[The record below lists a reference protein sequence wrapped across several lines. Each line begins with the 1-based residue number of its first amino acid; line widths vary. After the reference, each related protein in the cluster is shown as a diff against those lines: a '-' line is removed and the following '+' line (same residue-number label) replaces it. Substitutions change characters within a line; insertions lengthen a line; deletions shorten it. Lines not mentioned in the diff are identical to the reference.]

1 MFDVNNTNKSSDDNI
16 KSNNTIEN
24 TALLEDDYKYRK
36 PIWNPKSFAA
46 ISVLFSFFPAAILY
60 SINYGRLGYPKKKK
74 LYMILSFVGFALL
87 ISLTVLIPQTYIK
100 AICMGINIGLGS
112 YMMRDQ
118 LPLYKSHI
126 ENGGRK
132 ASLVLPIIGC
142 LVLCG
147 LFLGLYIY
155 SANIPQTVLT
165 FGGDELYYTQNIEKS
180 DAERVGILLEKDGAF
195 KDDGKT
201 ISLKLDKNASSYIIS
216 LVVNKQ
222 YINDQNVINQM
233 KDFANAMSQQ
243 AFMNSKVIVNLCDNR
258 FNVIKSVVSD

>member
-1 MFDVNNTNKSSDDNI
+1 MFDVNNTNTSPDDNF

-36 PIWNPKSFAA
+36 PIWNPKSFAV

-60 SINYGRLGYPKKKK
+60 SMNYGRLGCPKKKR

-87 ISLTVLIPQTYIK
+87 ISLAILVPQTFIK

-118 LPLYKSHI
+118 MPLYKSHI

-147 LFLGLYIY
+147 LFIGSYIY

-180 DAERVGILLEKDGAF
+180 DAERVGNLLENDGLF
-195 KDDGKT
+195 KNDGKT
-201 ISLKLDKNASSYIIS
+201 ISLKLDKSSDSYILS
-216 LVVNKQ
+216 LAINKN
-222 YINDQNVINQM
+222 YINDQNVIDQM

-258 FNVIKSVVSD
+258 FNVLKSVESN